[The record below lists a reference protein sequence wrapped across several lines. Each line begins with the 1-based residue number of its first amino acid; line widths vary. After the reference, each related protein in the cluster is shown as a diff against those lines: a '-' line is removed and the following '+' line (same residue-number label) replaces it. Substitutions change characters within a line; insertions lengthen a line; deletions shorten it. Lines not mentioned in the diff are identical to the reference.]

1 MDSKN
6 IIALV
11 VCCFL
16 SAEATAQEQF
26 RLLDSHT
33 RQPIGFA
40 SVFNAS
46 GTLLTTSDS
55 EGYIRF
61 RDSVPKF
68 SVSHVAYLNK
78 DVEADTLKAEV
89 LYMDAR
95 EQALNEVSV
104 TTKRPE
110 YVMFE
115 AYFRA
120 PQFYNGQIGRASCRE
135 RV

>member
-1 MDSKN
+1 MKN

-33 RQPIGFA
+33 RKPIEFA
-40 SVFNAS
+40 SVFNES

-61 RDSVPKF
+61 KDCVHKF
-68 SVSHVAYLNK
+68 SVSHVAYLN
-78 DVEADTLKAEV
+78 A
-89 LYMDAR
+89 
-95 EQALNEVSV
+95 
-104 TTKRPE
+104 
-110 YVMFE
+110 
-115 AYFRA
+115 
-120 PQFYNGQIGRASCRE
+120 
-135 RV
+135 